1 MAVSSK
7 EYNIRIY
14 YRMVNNGFKDIA
26 PDMSRLVGTCDELV
40 CVKCNKVYEP
50 DKKEISTK
58 NPSVYYKACYDCRT
72 KQTEYM
78 RQYWIKKMLD

>member
-1 MAVSSK
+1 
-7 EYNIRIY
+7 
-14 YRMVNNGFKDIA
+14 MVNNGFRNIA
-26 PDMSRLVGTCDELV
+26 PDLTRLVSGCTELQ
-40 CVKCNKVYEP
+40 CVKCKKVYEP

-72 KQTEYM
+72 KQAQYM